1 MIRLTPYEQR
11 MLDGEFGAA
20 KQVSLQKIIDY
31 AQILGAE
38 ELVPITKAHL
48 CCGSTCEPSDF
59 PDGNLDRPDILA
71 MGYHDWQTKLKCP
84 DLAPADFNSFNESTY
99 VMDDVHC
106 CDTLHLRSLSG
117 RLAAGDGRVF
127 RHHRIQQCALLQ
139 LHSGRPRLRRRRQ
152 HHVLRRHLR
161 PRSQVGPAPAR
172 KPPRH
177 SRIPRGLRHRGQDR
191 LGSAGRRRGPPFGP
205 QCRPR
210 HLRRFPAARPDQA
223 EDVLHRSGR
232 DQRL

>member
-1 MIRLTPYEQR
+1 MIRLTPCEQR

-99 VMDDVHC
+99 VMDDV
-106 CDTLHLRSLSG
+106 
-117 RLAAGDGRVF
+117 
-127 RHHRIQQCALLQ
+127 
-139 LHSGRPRLRRRRQ
+139 
-152 HHVLRRHLR
+152 
-161 PRSQVGPAPAR
+161 APA
-172 KPPRH
+172 
-177 SRIPRGLRHRGQDR
+177 
-191 LGSAGRRRGPPFGP
+191 
-205 QCRPR
+205 
-210 HLRRFPAARPDQA
+210 DQG
-223 EDVLHRSGR
+223 VL
-232 DQRL
+232 